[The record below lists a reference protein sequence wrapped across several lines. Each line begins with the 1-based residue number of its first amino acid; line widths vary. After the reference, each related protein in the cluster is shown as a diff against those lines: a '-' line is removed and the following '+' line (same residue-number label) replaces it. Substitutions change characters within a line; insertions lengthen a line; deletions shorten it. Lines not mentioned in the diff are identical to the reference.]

1 MLSYL
6 IMTEPEIRQ
15 VCAWL
20 CDGEY
25 AAYYLPDYTEMQKRQ
40 MGFCN
45 PDRRKNFYSYY
56 NNTRLVGF
64 TNLLEEETE
73 VLVGTGVS
81 PQLCNKGYGR
91 QILALVRQIAAQLYP
106 NKPLYLEVRCWNRR
120 AIACYQRAG
129 FCIEGESFEQTTPMG
144 KGSFYRLRMGIC
156 RQFVTNFSIS
166 FRSFSMGNVKR
177 FSFLRLQTISKS
189 SIINHKGGE

>member
-1 MLSYL
+1 MLSYH
-6 IMTEPEIRQ
+6 IMTEPEKRQ
-15 VCAWL
+15 VCAWQY
-20 CDGEY
+20 DGEY
-25 AAYYLPDYTEMQKRQ
+25 AAYNLPDYTEMQKRQ

-56 NNTRLVGF
+56 DDARLVGF

-73 VLVGTGVS
+73 VFVGIGVS

-129 FCIEGESFEQTTPMG
+129 F
-144 KGSFYRLRMGIC
+144 L
-156 RQFVTNFSIS
+156 
-166 FRSFSMGNVKR
+166 
-177 FSFLRLQTISKS
+177 
-189 SIINHKGGE
+189 H